1 MLVFPDESLQ
11 NPPNLLL
18 PPCSPWHRPNSAHPF
33 RAGKKKR
40 KKKKGYLAPS
50 LGASALLTGP
60 GGSPPF
66 KKWGH
71 SLSVDPTNKQSQAYP
86 ALPAGKQPIP
96 GEDNF
101 PQQEN

>member
-1 MLVFPDESLQ
+1 MGVFPDQSLQ

-18 PPCSPWHRPNSAHPF
+18 PPCSPWHQPNSAHPF
-33 RAGKKKR
+33 RAG
-40 KKKKGYLAPS
+40 GGSYLAPS

-60 GGSPPF
+60 GDSPPF
-66 KKWGH
+66 KNWGH
-71 SLSVDPTNKQSQAYP
+71 SLSVDPTNKQSQAHP